1 MTNPPP
7 KEDPRPSRERAPV
20 TPQAPRRRVAVPGAQ
35 QNQQKQRRVGLL
47 AVGVVLVFGA
57 GLGFWLV
64 LRSVDQRAEYLIA
77 ARTIQRWE
85 VAQAQDFAV
94 VEAHVGEASA
104 LAADRSGAVLGK
116 WATGRIPAGT
126 IITEGLFETP
136 PLSAEDEAHKVLA
149 QFRLPSGEAP
159 FGTLNTGDT
168 VALLGRDG
176 EAGPNGEAG
185 PLEVIGVLQ
194 LEFVQGD
201 DIYYVVTPGEA
212 LTIKDTI
219 DRYTAAADRT
229 MLKLGF
235 SLTIEDLVDAL
246 NEQAA
251 RQAARVPA
259 ATADAL
265 TGAGTGAEPV
275 EDR

>member
-7 KEDPRPSRERAPV
+7 QRERAPV
-20 TPQAPRRRVAVPGAQ
+20 TPQAQRRQVALPGA
-35 QNQQKQRRVGLL
+35 QQKQRRVGLL
-47 AVGVVLVFGA
+47 LVGLVLVFGA
-57 GLGFWLV
+57 GFGFWFV
-64 LRSVDQRAEYLIA
+64 LQSVDQRAEYLIA

-85 VAQAQDFAV
+85 VARAQDFAV

-104 LAADRSGAVLGK
+104 LTVDRSGAVFGK

-136 PLSAEDEAHKVLA
+136 PLSAEDEADKVLI
-149 QFRLPSGEAP
+149 QVRLPASEAP
-159 FGTLNTGDT
+159 FGTLDTGDT
-168 VALLGRDG
+168 VALLGRESGGPDG
-176 EAGPNGEAG
+176 QVGALG
-185 PLEVIGVLQ
+185 LIGVLQ

-201 DIYYVVTPGEA
+201 DIYYVVTPEEA
-212 LTIKDTI
+212 LVIKSTI

-235 SLTIEDLVDAL
+235 DLTIEDLVDAL
-246 NEQAA
+246 DEQAA
-251 RQAARVPA
+251 SVPPA
-259 ATADAL
+259 ISGAE

-275 EDR
+275 EDQ